1 MSKFNHTQRYI
12 ESTSISDTDGILL
25 DVVGSDVPKRVDY
38 SDFLDLVGGD
48 VTIASGDIVFV
59 NDKTDLPTAVSNVIT
74 LGDNV
79 TYYFTTT
86 VDLTGDRLV
95 GGENT
100 VILGSSS
107 ENSRIK
113 STGLGVGVPLF
124 YTEWT
129 TPIRHVTFQDVDTAL
144 HIVGTVNPPVA
155 LDWTG
160 VNYLNVP
167 NIGLIDTCDNW
178 IYSKGAILNS
188 QNLQFSGTVGTV
200 GVDNSIFVG
209 TGSSGNILDILS
221 TCTITRRFRLI
232 YSSMVV
238 FGSTVGINVDASAT
252 IPTEGYI
259 LDTINFSGG
268 GTYLSGVTDD
278 SNTTLFI
285 NCVGITNTS
294 VNGQLYMQDNLT
306 RTEITD
312 TTSFTKILG
321 TTFPS
326 LDNSKYS
333 HSNNRLT
340 CLAEIERKYL
350 IQCNLSYQINDIALS
365 LNEGFES
372 GDFTT
377 NSWVTVNHTINKWYV
392 GTAQSKTGTYSAYI
406 SNDLGV
412 SATYN
417 NSTSQV
423 SHFYKDFTFSATSTN
438 IILSFDWKCGGENG
452 SGRTSYDYGTV
463 VIADTTTS
471 VIAGSEVITAAAST
485 GGNGRIGAVTNNNKF
500 NVNYGTNPATEW
512 NNESIDLSAYA
523 GQTKRLIFTWKNDS
537 SIGINPPMIIDNISI
552 LDTDPNTDKDT
563 CQFGFFDS
571 KLGDI
576 REPSKI
582 KSTVSTVG
590 KSENISTSCVVSH
603 SNGDYIE
610 MHVKNMS
617 NTNDVFVTDMNL
629 IITEIV

>member
-1 MSKFNHTQRYI
+1 MSKFNFTQRYLD
-12 ESTSISDTDGILL
+12 SASINDTDGIIL

-48 VTIASGDIVFV
+48 ITIASGDIVFV

-238 FGSTVGINVDASAT
+238 FGATVGINVDASAT

-259 LDTINFSGG
+259 LDTINFSAG
-268 GTYLSGVTDD
+268 GTYLSGVSYTDNKTRFVN
-278 SNTTLFI
+278 SKGIENTAEI
-285 NCVGITNTS
+285 GN
-294 VNGQLYMQDNLT
+294 LYMLNNAT
-306 RTEITD
+306 ATVI
-312 TTSFTKILG
+312 SGSGVPTKVLG
-321 TTFPS
+321 TTTPNAINQKF
-326 LDNSKYS
+326 S
-333 HSNNRLT
+333 HSDNRLT
-340 CLAEIERKYL
+340 YTGGL
-350 IQCNLSYQINDIALS
+350 IR
-365 LNEGFES
+365 
-372 GDFTT
+372 DF
-377 NSWVTVNHTINKWYV
+377 
-392 GTAQSKTGTYSAYI
+392 
-406 SNDLGV
+406 
-412 SATYN
+412 
-417 NSTSQV
+417 QV
-423 SHFYKDFTFSATSTN
+423 SVTTSLTSGN
-438 IILSFDWKCGGENG
+438 NNVIGVYVAKNGTIIAESEMYGTTSS
-452 SGRTSYDYGTV
+452 SGR
-463 VIADTTTS
+463 A
-471 VIAGSEVITAAAST
+471 
-485 GGNGRIGAVTNNNKF
+485 
-500 NVNYGTNPATEW
+500 
-512 NNESIDLSAYA
+512 ESISC
-523 GQTKRLIFTWKNDS
+523 QT
-537 SIGINPPMIIDNISI
+537 I
-552 LDTDPNTDKDT
+552 L
-563 CQFGFFDS
+563 
-571 KLGDI
+571 
-576 REPSKI
+576 EME
-582 KSTVSTVG
+582 
-590 KSENISTSCVVSH
+590 EN
-603 SNGDYIE
+603 DYIE
-610 MHVKNMS
+610 IWVEN
-617 NTNDVFVTDMNL
+617 NTAAQNITVEYMNV
-629 IITEIV
+629 IIKSLN

>member
-12 ESTSISDTDGILL
+12 ESTSISDTDGIIL

-200 GVDNSIFVG
+200 GIDNSIFVG

-238 FGSTVGINVDASAT
+238 FGATVGINVDASAT

-259 LDTINFSGG
+259 LDTINFSAG
-268 GTYLSGVTDD
+268 GTYLSGVSYTDNKTRFVN
-278 SNTTLFI
+278 SKGIENTAEI
-285 NCVGITNTS
+285 GN
-294 VNGQLYMQDNLT
+294 LYMLNNAT
-306 RTEITD
+306 ATVI
-312 TTSFTKILG
+312 SGSGVPTKVLG
-321 TTFPS
+321 TTTPNAINQKF
-326 LDNSKYS
+326 S
-333 HSNNRLT
+333 HSDNRLT
-340 CLAEIERKYL
+340 YTGGL
-350 IQCNLSYQINDIALS
+350 IR
-365 LNEGFES
+365 
-372 GDFTT
+372 DF
-377 NSWVTVNHTINKWYV
+377 
-392 GTAQSKTGTYSAYI
+392 
-406 SNDLGV
+406 
-412 SATYN
+412 
-417 NSTSQV
+417 QV
-423 SHFYKDFTFSATSTN
+423 SVTTSLTSGN
-438 IILSFDWKCGGENG
+438 NNVIGVYVAKNGAIIAESEMYGTTSS
-452 SGRTSYDYGTV
+452 SGR
-463 VIADTTTS
+463 A
-471 VIAGSEVITAAAST
+471 
-485 GGNGRIGAVTNNNKF
+485 
-500 NVNYGTNPATEW
+500 
-512 NNESIDLSAYA
+512 ESISC
-523 GQTKRLIFTWKNDS
+523 QT
-537 SIGINPPMIIDNISI
+537 I
-552 LDTDPNTDKDT
+552 L
-563 CQFGFFDS
+563 
-571 KLGDI
+571 
-576 REPSKI
+576 EME
-582 KSTVSTVG
+582 
-590 KSENISTSCVVSH
+590 EN
-603 SNGDYIE
+603 DYIE
-610 MHVKNMS
+610 IWVEN
-617 NTNDVFVTDMNL
+617 NTATQNITVEYMNV
-629 IITEIV
+629 IIKSLN

>member
-1 MSKFNHTQRYI
+1 MSKFNFTQRYI
-12 ESTSISDTDGILL
+12 ESASINDTDGIIL

-48 VTIASGDIVFV
+48 ITIASGDIVFV

-113 STGLGVGVPLF
+113 STGLGVGVPLL

-238 FGSTVGINVDASAT
+238 FGATVGINVDASAT

-259 LDTINFSGG
+259 LDTINFSAG
-268 GTYLSGVTDD
+268 GTYLSGVSYTDNKTRFVN
-278 SNTTLFI
+278 SKGIENTAEI
-285 NCVGITNTS
+285 GN
-294 VNGQLYMQDNLT
+294 LYMLNNAT
-306 RTEITD
+306 ATVI
-312 TTSFTKILG
+312 SGSGVPTKVLG
-321 TTFPS
+321 TTTPNAINQKF
-326 LDNSKYS
+326 S
-333 HSNNRLT
+333 HSDNRLT
-340 CLAEIERKYL
+340 YTGGL
-350 IQCNLSYQINDIALS
+350 IR
-365 LNEGFES
+365 
-372 GDFTT
+372 DF
-377 NSWVTVNHTINKWYV
+377 
-392 GTAQSKTGTYSAYI
+392 
-406 SNDLGV
+406 
-412 SATYN
+412 
-417 NSTSQV
+417 QV
-423 SHFYKDFTFSATSTN
+423 SVTTSLTSGN
-438 IILSFDWKCGGENG
+438 NNVIGVYVAKNGTILTESEM
-452 SGRTSYDYGTV
+452 YGT
-463 VIADTTTS
+463 TS
-471 VIAGSEVITAAAST
+471 SAGRA
-485 GGNGRIGAVTNNNKF
+485 
-500 NVNYGTNPATEW
+500 
-512 NNESIDLSAYA
+512 ESISC
-523 GQTKRLIFTWKNDS
+523 QT
-537 SIGINPPMIIDNISI
+537 I
-552 LDTDPNTDKDT
+552 L
-563 CQFGFFDS
+563 
-571 KLGDI
+571 
-576 REPSKI
+576 EME
-582 KSTVSTVG
+582 
-590 KSENISTSCVVSH
+590 EN
-603 SNGDYIE
+603 DYIE
-610 MHVKNMS
+610 IWVEN
-617 NTNDVFVTDMNL
+617 NTATQNITVEYMNV
-629 IITEIV
+629 IIKSLN

>member
-1 MSKFNHTQRYI
+1 MSKFNFTQRYI
-12 ESTSISDTDGILL
+12 DSASISDTDGIIL
-25 DVVGSDVPKRVDY
+25 DVVGSDVPKRVDF

-178 IYSKGAILNS
+178 IYSKGAFLNS

-200 GVDNSIFVG
+200 GIDNSIFVG

-232 YSSMVV
+232 YSSVVV

-259 LDTINFSGG
+259 LDTINFSAG
-268 GTYLSGVTDD
+268 GTYLSGVSYTDNKTRFVN
-278 SNTTLFI
+278 SKGIENTAEI
-285 NCVGITNTS
+285 GN
-294 VNGQLYMQDNLT
+294 LYMLNNAT
-306 RTEITD
+306 ATVI
-312 TTSFTKILG
+312 SGSGVPTKVLG
-321 TTFPS
+321 TTTANAINQKF
-326 LDNSKYS
+326 S

-340 CLAEIERKYL
+340 YTGGL
-350 IQCNLSYQINDIALS
+350 IR
-365 LNEGFES
+365 
-372 GDFTT
+372 DF
-377 NSWVTVNHTINKWYV
+377 
-392 GTAQSKTGTYSAYI
+392 
-406 SNDLGV
+406 
-412 SATYN
+412 
-417 NSTSQV
+417 QV
-423 SHFYKDFTFSATSTN
+423 SVTTSLTSGN
-438 IILSFDWKCGGENG
+438 NNVIGVYVAKNGTIITESEM
-452 SGRTSYDYGTV
+452 YGT
-463 VIADTTTS
+463 TS
-471 VIAGSEVITAAAST
+471 SAGRA
-485 GGNGRIGAVTNNNKF
+485 
-500 NVNYGTNPATEW
+500 
-512 NNESIDLSAYA
+512 ESISC
-523 GQTKRLIFTWKNDS
+523 QT
-537 SIGINPPMIIDNISI
+537 I
-552 LDTDPNTDKDT
+552 L
-563 CQFGFFDS
+563 
-571 KLGDI
+571 
-576 REPSKI
+576 EME
-582 KSTVSTVG
+582 
-590 KSENISTSCVVSH
+590 EN
-603 SNGDYIE
+603 DYIE
-610 MHVKNMS
+610 IWVEN
-617 NTNDVFVTDMNL
+617 NTATQNITVEYMNV
-629 IITEIV
+629 IIKSLN

>member
-1 MSKFNHTQRYI
+1 MSKFNFTQRYLD
-12 ESTSISDTDGILL
+12 SASISDTDGIIL

-74 LGDNV
+74 LADNV

-144 HIVGTVNPPVA
+144 HIAGTVNPPVA

-200 GVDNSIFVG
+200 GIDNSIFVG

-238 FGSTVGINVDASAT
+238 FGATVGINVDASAT

-259 LDTINFSGG
+259 LDTINFSAG
-268 GTYLSGVTDD
+268 GTYLSGVSYTDNKTRFVN
-278 SNTTLFI
+278 SKGIENTAEI
-285 NCVGITNTS
+285 GN
-294 VNGQLYMQDNLT
+294 LYMLNNAT
-306 RTEITD
+306 ATVI
-312 TTSFTKILG
+312 SGSGVPTKVLG
-321 TTFPS
+321 TTTANAINQKF
-326 LDNSKYS
+326 S
-333 HSNNRLT
+333 HSDNRLT
-340 CLAEIERKYL
+340 YTGGL
-350 IQCNLSYQINDIALS
+350 IR
-365 LNEGFES
+365 
-372 GDFTT
+372 DF
-377 NSWVTVNHTINKWYV
+377 
-392 GTAQSKTGTYSAYI
+392 
-406 SNDLGV
+406 
-412 SATYN
+412 
-417 NSTSQV
+417 QV
-423 SHFYKDFTFSATSTN
+423 SVTTSLTSGN
-438 IILSFDWKCGGENG
+438 NNVIGVYVAKNGTILTESEM
-452 SGRTSYDYGTV
+452 YGT
-463 VIADTTTS
+463 TS
-471 VIAGSEVITAAAST
+471 SAGRA
-485 GGNGRIGAVTNNNKF
+485 
-500 NVNYGTNPATEW
+500 
-512 NNESIDLSAYA
+512 ESISC
-523 GQTKRLIFTWKNDS
+523 QT
-537 SIGINPPMIIDNISI
+537 I
-552 LDTDPNTDKDT
+552 L
-563 CQFGFFDS
+563 
-571 KLGDI
+571 
-576 REPSKI
+576 EME
-582 KSTVSTVG
+582 
-590 KSENISTSCVVSH
+590 EN
-603 SNGDYIE
+603 DYIE
-610 MHVKNMS
+610 IWVEN
-617 NTNDVFVTDMNL
+617 NTATQNITVEYMNV
-629 IITEIV
+629 IIKSLN

>member
-1 MSKFNHTQRYI
+1 MSKFNFTQRYI
-12 ESTSISDTDGILL
+12 DSASINDTDGIIL
-25 DVVGSDVPKRVDY
+25 DVVGSDVPKRVDF
-38 SDFLDLVGGD
+38 SEFLNVVGGD

-238 FGSTVGINVDASAT
+238 FGATVGINVDASAT

-259 LDTINFSGG
+259 LDTINFSAG
-268 GTYLSGVTDD
+268 GTYLSGVSYTDNKTRFVN
-278 SNTTLFI
+278 SKGIENTAEI
-285 NCVGITNTS
+285 GN
-294 VNGQLYMQDNLT
+294 LYMLNNAT
-306 RTEITD
+306 ATVI
-312 TTSFTKILG
+312 SGSGVPTKVLG
-321 TTFPS
+321 TTTPNAINQKF
-326 LDNSKYS
+326 S
-333 HSNNRLT
+333 HSDNRLT
-340 CLAEIERKYL
+340 YTGGL
-350 IQCNLSYQINDIALS
+350 IR
-365 LNEGFES
+365 
-372 GDFTT
+372 DF
-377 NSWVTVNHTINKWYV
+377 
-392 GTAQSKTGTYSAYI
+392 
-406 SNDLGV
+406 
-412 SATYN
+412 
-417 NSTSQV
+417 QV
-423 SHFYKDFTFSATSTN
+423 SVTTSLTSGN
-438 IILSFDWKCGGENG
+438 NNVIGVYVAKNGTIIAESEMYGTTSS
-452 SGRTSYDYGTV
+452 SGR
-463 VIADTTTS
+463 A
-471 VIAGSEVITAAAST
+471 
-485 GGNGRIGAVTNNNKF
+485 
-500 NVNYGTNPATEW
+500 
-512 NNESIDLSAYA
+512 ESISC
-523 GQTKRLIFTWKNDS
+523 QT
-537 SIGINPPMIIDNISI
+537 I
-552 LDTDPNTDKDT
+552 L
-563 CQFGFFDS
+563 
-571 KLGDI
+571 
-576 REPSKI
+576 EME
-582 KSTVSTVG
+582 
-590 KSENISTSCVVSH
+590 EN
-603 SNGDYIE
+603 DYIE
-610 MHVKNMS
+610 IWVEN
-617 NTNDVFVTDMNL
+617 NTAAQNITVEYMNV
-629 IITEIV
+629 IIKSLN

>member
-1 MSKFNHTQRYI
+1 MSKFNFTQRYI
-12 ESTSISDTDGILL
+12 ESASINDTDGVIL

-238 FGSTVGINVDASAT
+238 FGATVGINVDASAT

-259 LDTINFSGG
+259 LDTINFSAG
-268 GTYLSGVTDD
+268 GTYLSGVSYTDNKTRFVN
-278 SNTTLFI
+278 SKGIENTAEI
-285 NCVGITNTS
+285 GN
-294 VNGQLYMQDNLT
+294 LYMLNNA
-306 RTEITD
+306 
-312 TTSFTKILG
+312 TTTVISGSGVPTKVLG
-321 TTFPS
+321 TTTANAINQKF
-326 LDNSKYS
+326 S
-333 HSNNRLT
+333 HSDNRLT
-340 CLAEIERKYL
+340 YTGGL
-350 IQCNLSYQINDIALS
+350 IR
-365 LNEGFES
+365 
-372 GDFTT
+372 DF
-377 NSWVTVNHTINKWYV
+377 
-392 GTAQSKTGTYSAYI
+392 
-406 SNDLGV
+406 
-412 SATYN
+412 
-417 NSTSQV
+417 QV
-423 SHFYKDFTFSATSTN
+423 SVTTSLTSGN
-438 IILSFDWKCGGENG
+438 NNVIGVYVAKNG
-452 SGRTSYDYGTV
+452 SIIAESEMYGT
-463 VIADTTTS
+463 TS
-471 VIAGSEVITAAAST
+471 SS
-485 GGNGRIGAVTNNNKF
+485 GRA
-500 NVNYGTNPATEW
+500 
-512 NNESIDLSAYA
+512 ESISC
-523 GQTKRLIFTWKNDS
+523 QT
-537 SIGINPPMIIDNISI
+537 I
-552 LDTDPNTDKDT
+552 LEM
-563 CQFGFFDS
+563 Q
-571 KLGDI
+571 
-576 REPSKI
+576 
-582 KSTVSTVG
+582 
-590 KSENISTSCVVSH
+590 EN
-603 SNGDYIE
+603 DYIE
-610 MHVKNMS
+610 IWVEN
-617 NTNDVFVTDMNL
+617 NTATQNITVEYMNV
-629 IITEIV
+629 IIKSLN

>member
-1 MSKFNHTQRYI
+1 MSKFNFTQRYI
-12 ESTSISDTDGILL
+12 ESASINDTDGIIL

-238 FGSTVGINVDASAT
+238 FGATVGINVDASAT

-259 LDTINFSGG
+259 LDTINFSAG
-268 GTYLSGVTDD
+268 GTYLSGVSYTDNKTRFVN
-278 SNTTLFI
+278 SKGIENTAEI
-285 NCVGITNTS
+285 GN
-294 VNGQLYMQDNLT
+294 LYMLNNAT
-306 RTEITD
+306 ATVI
-312 TTSFTKILG
+312 SGSGVPTKVLG
-321 TTFPS
+321 TTTPNAINQKF
-326 LDNSKYS
+326 S
-333 HSNNRLT
+333 HSDNRLT
-340 CLAEIERKYL
+340 YTGGL
-350 IQCNLSYQINDIALS
+350 IR
-365 LNEGFES
+365 
-372 GDFTT
+372 DF
-377 NSWVTVNHTINKWYV
+377 
-392 GTAQSKTGTYSAYI
+392 
-406 SNDLGV
+406 
-412 SATYN
+412 
-417 NSTSQV
+417 QV
-423 SHFYKDFTFSATSTN
+423 SVTTSLTSGN
-438 IILSFDWKCGGENG
+438 NNVIGVYVAKNGTIIAESEMYGTTSS
-452 SGRTSYDYGTV
+452 SGR
-463 VIADTTTS
+463 A
-471 VIAGSEVITAAAST
+471 
-485 GGNGRIGAVTNNNKF
+485 
-500 NVNYGTNPATEW
+500 
-512 NNESIDLSAYA
+512 ESISC
-523 GQTKRLIFTWKNDS
+523 QT
-537 SIGINPPMIIDNISI
+537 I
-552 LDTDPNTDKDT
+552 L
-563 CQFGFFDS
+563 
-571 KLGDI
+571 
-576 REPSKI
+576 EME
-582 KSTVSTVG
+582 
-590 KSENISTSCVVSH
+590 EN
-603 SNGDYIE
+603 DYIE
-610 MHVKNMS
+610 IWVEN
-617 NTNDVFVTDMNL
+617 NTAAQNITVEYMNV
-629 IITEIV
+629 IIKSLN